1 MIPLRWEQSR
11 IASATSATGLT
22 VGCTDSLLLDVPLRT
37 FWPPYSQTFDLFRP
51 KRPSSTLLICG
62 AVPFLNTNTSSCRDR
77 YSDPMP
83 AFVLLQTQR
92 FLVSEVKSAVPSR
105 SARILA
111 RCVSP

>member
-51 KRPSSTLLICG
+51 KRPRRPASWRGDRARRRSGFPPAAPGRRRKTLLPHLEITPPRPHWL
-62 AVPFLNTNTSSCRDR
+62 ADDT
-77 YSDPMP
+77 
-83 AFVLLQTQR
+83 VLIGPVSQLQI
-92 FLVSEVKSAVPSR
+92 P
-105 SARILA
+105 
-111 RCVSP
+111 C